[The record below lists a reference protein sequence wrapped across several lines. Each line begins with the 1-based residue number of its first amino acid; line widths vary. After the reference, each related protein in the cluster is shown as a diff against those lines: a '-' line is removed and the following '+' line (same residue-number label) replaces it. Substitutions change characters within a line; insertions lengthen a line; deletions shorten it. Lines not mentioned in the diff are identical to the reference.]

1 MFNFLLY
8 SLYKNLINMK
18 FLLSKIL
25 TFVLILYIP
34 YSFQGQNFQ
43 GKAIYKSKS
52 KMELGS
58 WGARMSEAQK
68 KQVAERLKNRLE
80 KTYILTFNMQEAMF
94 LEDDKIDAI
103 SGATD
108 SWGSYFSRGHQYK
121 NVKENTLVQAQ
132 EFYGK
137 RFLVKDS
144 LYKIDWN
151 MGTETKKIGNYTC
164 YKAKAFVPKQEL
176 EWYNFSWSD
185 IRNNTEDNTE
195 KPEENL
201 IVVEAWYTP
210 QIPVAQGPAEFWGLP
225 GLILEVSSGNTTL
238 LCTEIEI
245 NTKETV
251 KIEAPDK
258 GTEIT
263 KTAYNETIKKK
274 MIEMRDSRMAR
285 RRGR

>member
-1 MFNFLLY
+1 MKSNLFKLAIAILL
-8 SLYKNLINMK
+8 LH
-18 FLLSKIL
+18 
-25 TFVLILYIP
+25 IP
-34 YSFQGQNFQ
+34 SSSFGQGFQ

-52 KMELGS
+52 KMELGR

-68 KQVAERLKNRLE
+68 KQVAARLKNRLE

-94 LEDDKIDAI
+94 LEDEKIDAI

-108 SWGSYFSRGHQYK
+108 SWGSYFSRGDQYK

-137 RFLVKDS
+137 RFLVKDN
-144 LYKIDWN
+144 LYKINWE
-151 MGTETKKIGNYTC
+151 MGTETRKIGDYTC
-164 YKAKAFVPKQEL
+164 YKAKAFVPKDEL

-185 IRNNTEDNTE
+185 LRNNDNKTDE
-195 KPEENL
+195 NPEENL
-201 IVVEAWYTP
+201 VVVEAWYTP
-210 QIPVAQGPAEFWGLP
+210 QIPVSQGPAEFWGLP

-245 NTKETV
+245 NNKQQV
-251 KIEAPDK
+251 AIAPPNK

-263 KTAYNETIKKK
+263 KTDYSATVKKK
-274 MIEMRDSRMAR
+274 MMEMRTNRMGRRSR
-285 RRGR
+285 

>member
-1 MFNFLLY
+1 MKSFFLKITVL
-8 SLYKNLINMK
+8 LLLI
-18 FLLSKIL
+18 
-25 TFVLILYIP
+25 YIP
-34 YSFQGQNFQ
+34 QETNAQKFQ

-52 KMELGS
+52 KMELGR

-68 KQVAERLKNRLE
+68 KQIAARLKSRLE

-94 LEDDKIDAI
+94 LEDEKIDAI

-108 SWGSYFSRGHQYK
+108 SWGKYFARGDQYK
-121 NVKENTLVQAQ
+121 NVKENKIVQSQ

-137 RFLVKDS
+137 RFLVKDD
-144 LYKIDWN
+144 LYKINWE

-164 YKAKAFVPKQEL
+164 YLAKAFVPKKEI

-185 IRNNTEDNTE
+185 LRKKEDN
-195 KPEENL
+195 KDNPEANL
-201 IVVEAWYTP
+201 RVVEAWYTP
-210 QIPVAQGPAEFWGLP
+210 QISVSTGPAEFWGLP

-245 NTKETV
+245 NSDKTV
-251 KIEAPDK
+251 DIVAPKK

-263 KTAYNETIKKK
+263 KADYNATIVKK
-274 MIEMRDSRMAR
+274 MQEMRQQRMGR
-285 RRGR
+285 RRSR